1 MAIET
6 ISWLRAEPR
15 AATPR
20 LLTLPLAPA
29 LALVDAAALA
39 IPLLLFA
46 DLGILGAAYAVLAML
61 SLAAVGMYR
70 IRISP
75 SVAQEV
81 PRIVGTLAVP
91 LVVVSAF
98 SSSSTGVSEA
108 AFGRLGML
116 TFASVVLGRAL
127 AYAGL
132 RSSRSKGLVLEP
144 VVIVG
149 AGRLGAQLAD
159 TLLEHAEYGLLP
171 VGFVDSFND
180 EHLPLPVLGDASALR
195 RIIHEHEISR
205 VIVAFGGTREPEM
218 VQVLRACDEAN
229 VDIYVLP
236 RFFELGVAPQGAD
249 ADDVWGIPLMR
260 LSRQALRSPA
270 WRVKRAFDLVVA
282 SVALLLVAPLL
293 LVLAGLVKVSSPG
306 PVFFRQRRIGQK
318 GLEVDI
324 LKFRSMRANDESD
337 LQWTVRNDDRV
348 TWIGKIMRRTS
359 LDELPQ
365 LINIVKG
372 DMSLVGPRP
381 ERPFFVDQFGEQV
394 PRYGD
399 RHRVPVGLT
408 GWAQVHGLRGDTS
421 IEDRARF
428 DNQYIEHWSLWKDV
442 SILLRTAREVA
453 RGGGE

>member
-15 AATPR
+15 PAPR

-46 DLGILGAAYAVLAML
+46 EVGLLGLVYAVMAML
-61 SLAAVGMYR
+61 SLAAVGLYR
-70 IRISP
+70 VRISP

-81 PRIVGTLAVP
+81 PRIIGTLAVP
-91 LVVVSAF
+91 LVVISAF
-98 SSSSTGVSEA
+98 STTAQASI
-108 AFGRLGML
+108 GRLGIL
-116 TFASVVLGRAL
+116 AFASVVIGRAC
-127 AYAGL
+127 AYTAL

-149 AGRLGAQLAD
+149 AGTLGVQVAD

-180 EHLPLPVLGDASALR
+180 EHLPVPVLGDSGALR
-195 RIIHEHEISR
+195 RIIHEHEVRR

-236 RFFELGVAPQGAD
+236 RFFELGVAPLGAD

-260 LSRQALRSPA
+260 LSRRALRSPA
-270 WRVKRAFDLVVA
+270 WRIKRGFDVAVA
-282 SVALLLVAPLL
+282 SVALVLASPLF
-293 LVLAGLVKVSSPG
+293 LVLAGLVKLSSRG
-306 PVFFRQRRIGQK
+306 PVFFRQRRVGQK
-318 GLEVDI
+318 GVEVDI
-324 LKFRSMRANDESD
+324 LKFRSMRPNGESD
-337 LQWTVRNDDRV
+337 LQWTVREDERV
-348 TWIGKIMRRTS
+348 TRIGRILRRTS

-365 LINIVKG
+365 LINIIKG

-381 ERPFFVDQFGEQV
+381 ERPFFVDQFGPAV
-394 PRYGD
+394 HGYDD